1 MFEIGN
7 SLREAR
13 ARRKLSYDQVEA
25 ETKIRAK
32 YIRCLEEEEFDAL
45 PSGTYVK
52 GFLRTYADYLGLDGQ
67 LYVDEY
73 NSRFGDQHHEDQL
86 FRRRERPVPRR
97 RQTNSGVMVAL
108 AGIVAVAVLFFVAWR
123 FGGETP
129 STALQTSSRRS
140 QTTSINPALP
150 SRTAPA
156 SADRAQDAGEDRK
169 PASRRSPSSSW
180 SRRPRRTPG
189 CVVQHGANGRPWR
202 IHLRGR
208 QVHRACHNASRLH
221 HRPDVPH
228 YRRHHVKV
236 NGKPYHLTPA
246 RPLARDGH
254 GPDLGRRPL
263 SRDAVARPTAAV
275 LVTGSE
281 ILLGLTRTGTPASWP
296 AVSTRWG
303 SSCGAC

>member
-32 YIRCLEEEEFDAL
+32 YIRCLEEEEYDAL

-73 NSRFGDQHHEDQL
+73 NSRFGDSHHEDQL

-123 FGGETP
+123 FGGEKASPPPPVNPPTQPVQTKPARARNP
-129 STALQTSSRRS
+129 SLPPPQ
-140 QTTSINPALP
+140 QTTTITAKTRKKKAHKTVKPVILTIKATRG
-150 SRTAPA
+150 RT
-156 SADRAQDAGEDRK
+156 
-169 PASRRSPSSSW
+169 W
-180 SRRPRRTPG
+180 I
-189 CVVQHGANGRPWR
+189 VVKHGASG
-202 IHLRGR
+202 
-208 QVHRACHNASRLH
+208 QVIFSDVLELGDHRSFNWKAGFTIQ
-221 HRPDVPH
+221 DVPN
-228 YRRHHVKV
+228 YTYVDVVV
-236 NGKPYHLTPA
+236 NGKTYHLSGEGPFRVTTAGLRPA
-246 RPLARDGH
+246 
-254 GPDLGRRPL
+254 
-263 SRDAVARPTAAV
+263 
-275 LVTGSE
+275 
-281 ILLGLTRTGTPASWP
+281 
-296 AVSTRWG
+296 
-303 SSCGAC
+303 GA